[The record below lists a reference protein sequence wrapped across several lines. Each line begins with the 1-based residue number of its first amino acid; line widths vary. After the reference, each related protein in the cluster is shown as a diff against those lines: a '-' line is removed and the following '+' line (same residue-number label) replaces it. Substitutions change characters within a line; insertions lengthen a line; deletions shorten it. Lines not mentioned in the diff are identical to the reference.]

1 MYYKNY
7 NELYKLKNFFN
18 NKNCC
23 QSEYNKN
30 KCYKINQTMS
40 SYDNYYRKIQII
52 NCKNYCKNN
61 CIFKIN
67 YSK

>member
-23 QSEYNKN
+23 ESEYNKN

-40 SYDNYYRKIQII
+40 SYDNYYRTIQII

>member
-7 NELYKLKNFFN
+7 SELYKLKNFFH

-23 QSEYNKN
+23 KNEYNKN
-30 KCYKINQTMS
+30 SCYKINQSMP
-40 SYDNYYRKIQII
+40 SYDNFYKKIQVI
-52 NCKNYCKNN
+52 NCKNYCHHN